1 MEYNGVA
8 SILERMTSL
17 LRSAKEDRWVEV
29 VADASS
35 RVLSPWS
42 TTQAAGLDIIRSFFG
57 GMGSLQ
63 DLVFSEEAGNIPQ
76 GYSPDEANARFQAH
90 LHELYGLIQR
100 Q

>member
-1 MEYNGVA
+1 MEYNRVA

-76 GYSPDEANARFQAH
+76 GYSPDEANARFQTH